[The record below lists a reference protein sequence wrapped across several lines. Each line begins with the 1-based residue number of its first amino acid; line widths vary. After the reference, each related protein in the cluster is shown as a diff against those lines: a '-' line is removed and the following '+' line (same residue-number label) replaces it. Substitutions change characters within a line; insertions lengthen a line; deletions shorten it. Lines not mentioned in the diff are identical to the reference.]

1 MSQTI
6 AFTLNGRP
14 RTLAIEGWEKII
26 DVLREDLNL
35 TGTKRGCDDGTCGAC
50 TIVLNGE
57 AKKACVFPAA
67 KLDGATVL
75 TIEGLQTGTSDV
87 HPIQR
92 ALIEAGA
99 VQCGYCIPGIVLE
112 LYALFTKNPDASEP
126 EIRTALSKHFC
137 RCTGYEAIWNGALL
151 AQTYMRQAAAAAP
164 AP

>member
-1 MSQTI
+1 MATVVQ
-6 AFTLNGRP
+6 FTLNGTP
-14 RTLAIEGWEKII
+14 KAVAIEGWEKIL

-50 TIVLNGE
+50 TILLNG
-57 AKKACVFPAA
+57 KAVRSCLFPAA
-67 KLDGATVL
+67 KLEGADVL
-75 TIEGLQTGTSDV
+75 TIEGLSDGMEI

-112 LYALFTKNPDASEP
+112 LYGLFTANPRATQE
-126 EIRTALSKHFC
+126 EIKAVLSKHFC

-151 AQTYMRQAAAAAP
+151 AQQYMLQGS
-164 AP
+164 